1 MKKSVLL
8 RRVFLVV
15 IMTLVLASLM
25 TGAIYTVT
33 SRMMFAGIKANEML
47 PKVRS
52 LGRLIGRRSGGPA
65 DPIDTL
71 LQFLQQDDSVL
82 GGSFLVLDARGDL
95 IAASDGVTEELRSS
109 LESVIQR
116 VLDGEEVSTYTGLP
130 FFSSLQ
136 LVCVASPMRRGGDV
150 VGAVLMIVPLY
161 EALAAMN
168 GLNSALMMSLLI
180 IMPLV
185 VMLVYLVVGRITRPL
200 RQMRDAA
207 LAMASGNF
215 SIEADASQ
223 RGEVGQLAASLNY
236 LSSELSHNLSEL
248 TIERNR
254 LKQSVNGLREG
265 FVSLNSSGEITY
277 FNPAMRELYP
287 GNNSTSDRMALVPDE
302 ELWQAFD
309 RAISASLPSVRE
321 LVTSDRVIRATIN
334 PVTGDD
340 GQTVG
345 AVGLFTDI
353 TESER
358 LERTRRDYVAN
369 VSHEL
374 RTPLTAMRGLI
385 EPLRDGMVK
394 SEETRMRYYDI
405 LLRETLRLSRLI
417 DDLMELSRLQ
427 SGKLSLEIRQVDLGA
442 IVGDLAEKYTST
454 ARDKN
459 QTFRLLV
466 RPEDCPDVLTNA
478 DRVEQVLVILLDN
491 AMKYTPEGGVISLD
505 VRADDDRVVVCV
517 ADTGIG
523 ISEADLPYVF
533 DRFYKADK
541 SRTGSSGSGLGLS
554 IAREILNSMGERICV
569 TSRPGQGS
577 TFSFTLTP
585 ISSRRDSAVRP

>member
-8 RRVFLVV
+8 RKIFLVV
-15 IMTLVLASLM
+15 VMTLALALLL

-33 SRMMFAGIKANEML
+33 SRVMFASIKANEML
-47 PKVRS
+47 PKARA
-52 LGRLIGRRSGGPA
+52 LGRLIERRGDGDAAPVDMLIA
-65 DPIDTL
+65 
-71 LQFLQQDDSVL
+71 FLRKDEAML
-82 GGSFLVLDARGDL
+82 GGSFIVVDARGQ
-95 IAASDGVTEELRSS
+95 AVAVSDGVTDEAIAS
-109 LESVIQR
+109 LDKIIGRALQ
-116 VLDGEEVSTYTGLP
+116 GEEVSTYTGMP
-130 FFSSLQ
+130 FFSSVQ
-136 LVCVASPMRRGGDV
+136 LVCVATPMKRGGSVD
-150 VGAVLMIVPLY
+150 GAVLMIVPLY
-161 EALAAMN
+161 EALAAVS
-168 GLNSALMMSLLI
+168 GLNGALMLSLLI
-180 IMPLV
+180 IMPLIV
-185 VMLVYLVVGRITRPL
+185 VLVYYVIGRMLKPL

-207 LAMASGNF
+207 LGMASGDF
-215 SIEADASQ
+215 SIEADTSQ

-265 FVSLNSSGEITY
+265 FVSVNSTGRITY

-287 GNNSTSDRMALVPDE
+287 GNGSTNDRMALVPDAA
-302 ELWQAFD
+302 LWQAFD
-309 RAISASLPSVRE
+309 RAISDSAPSMYD
-321 LVTSDRVIRATIN
+321 LVTNDRVIRATIN
-334 PVTGDD
+334 PVTGED

-394 SEETRMRYYDI
+394 SDETRMRYYDI

-427 SGKLSLEIRQVDLGA
+427 SGKLSLEVKHVALSA
-442 IVGDLAEKYTST
+442 IIEDLADKYTGA
-454 ARDKN
+454 AREKN

-466 RPEDCPDVLTNA
+466 DPAQCPDVLTNA

-491 AMKYTPEGGVISLD
+491 AMKYTPEGGEISLD
-505 VRADDDRVVVCV
+505 VRTEEDRAVVSVS
-517 ADTGIG
+517 DTGIG
-523 ISEADLPYVF
+523 IAEADLPYVF

-554 IAREILNSMGERICV
+554 IAREILQGMGERIYV
-569 TSRPGQGS
+569 TSEPGKGS
-577 TFSFTLTP
+577 TFSITLTLYAP
-585 ISSRRDSAVRP
+585 PAGETN

>member
-8 RRVFLVV
+8 RRVFLV
-15 IMTLVLASLM
+15 IMMTLALAFLLA
-25 TGAIYTVT
+25 GAIYMVT
-33 SRMMFAGIKANEML
+33 SRMIFASIKAREML
-47 PKVRS
+47 PRARA
-52 LGRLIGRRSGGPA
+52 LGRLIERRAEGAQESV
-65 DPIDTL
+65 DML
-71 LQFLQQDDSVL
+71 LRFLQKDDAVL
-82 GGSFLVLDARGDL
+82 GGSFIVLDAQGGL
-95 IAASDGVTEELRSS
+95 LAASEGVTDELIGSMEGVVSRA
-109 LESVIQR
+109 LA
-116 VLDGEEVSTYTGLP
+116 GEEISTYIGMP

-136 LVCVASPMRRGGDV
+136 LVCVAAPYQKDGAVD
-150 VGAVLMIVPLY
+150 GAVLLLVPLY
-161 EALAAMN
+161 EALAAVS
-168 GLNSALMMSLLI
+168 GLNSALMLSLLI
-180 IMPLV
+180 IMPFV
-185 VMLVYLVVGRITRPL
+185 VVLVYLVVGRITKPL

-207 LAMASGNF
+207 LGMASGDF
-215 SIEADASQ
+215 SIEADESQ
-223 RGEVGQLAASLNY
+223 RGEVGQLASSLNY
-236 LSSELSHNLSEL
+236 LSSELSRNLSEL

-265 FVSLNSSGEITY
+265 FVSLDAAGRITY

-287 GNNSTSDRMALVPDE
+287 GNASTNDRMALVPDE

-309 RAISASLPSVRE
+309 RAISDSVPSVRD
-321 LVTSDRVIRATIN
+321 LVTPDRVIRATIN
-334 PVTGDD
+334 PVTSED

-394 SEETRMRYYDI
+394 SDETRARYYDI
-405 LLRETLRLSRLI
+405 LMRETLRLSRLI

-427 SGKLSLEIRQVDLGA
+427 SGKISLEVRQVALGV
-442 IVGDLAEKYTST
+442 IVEDLADKYTGA
-454 ARDKN
+454 AREKN
-459 QTFRLLV
+459 QTFRLLAD
-466 RPEDCPDVLTNA
+466 PANCPDVLANA

-491 AMKYTPEGGVISLD
+491 AMKYTPEGGEISLD
-505 VRADDDRVVVCV
+505 VRTEDDRAVVSVS
-517 ADTGIG
+517 DTGIG
-523 ISEADLPYVF
+523 IAEADLPYVF

-554 IAREILNSMGERICV
+554 IAREILHGMGERIYV
-569 TSRPGQGS
+569 TSRPGRGS
-577 TFSFTLTP
+577 SFSFTLTLFAP
-585 ISSRRDSAVRP
+585 PQAAE

>member
-8 RRVFLVV
+8 RRVFLLV
-15 IMTLVLASLM
+15 IMTLALAFLL
-25 TGAIYTVT
+25 TGAIYMVT
-33 SRMMFAGIKANEML
+33 SRVMFASIKAREML
-47 PKVRS
+47 PKARA
-52 LGRLIGRRSGGPA
+52 LGRLIERRTDGAQESV
-65 DPIDTL
+65 DMLLRL
-71 LQFLQQDDSVL
+71 LQKDDSML
-82 GGSFLVLDARGDL
+82 GGSFIVLDEQGEPV
-95 IAASDGVTEELRSS
+95 AASEGVTDELIGSMD
-109 LESVIQR
+109 SVVSR
-116 VLDGEEVSTYTGLP
+116 AMKGEEVSTYIGMP

-136 LVCVASPMRRGGDV
+136 LVCVAAPYQKDGAVD
-150 VGAVLMIVPLY
+150 GAVLLLVPLY
-161 EALAAMN
+161 EALAAVS
-168 GLNSALMMSLLI
+168 GLNSALMLSLLI
-180 IMPLV
+180 IMPFV
-185 VMLVYLVVGRITRPL
+185 VVLDYLVVGRITKPL

-207 LAMASGNF
+207 LGMASGDF
-215 SIEADASQ
+215 SIEADESQ
-223 RGEVGQLAASLNY
+223 RGEVGQLASSLNY
-236 LSSELSHNLSEL
+236 LSSELSRNLSEL

-265 FVSLNSSGEITY
+265 FVSVNSEGRITY

-287 GNNSTSDRMALVPDE
+287 GNDSTNDRMALVPDE

-309 RAISASLPSVRE
+309 RAISDSAPSVRD
-321 LVTSDRVIRATIN
+321 LVTPERVIRATIN
-334 PVTGDD
+334 PVTSED

-394 SEETRMRYYDI
+394 SEETRARYYDI

-427 SGKLSLEIRQVDLGA
+427 SGKLSLAVSKVHLSA
-442 IVGDLAEKYTST
+442 IVEDLADKYTGA
-454 ARDKN
+454 AREKN
-459 QTFRLLV
+459 QTFRLMTD
-466 RPEDCPDVLTNA
+466 PADCPDVLTNA
-478 DRVEQVLVILLDN
+478 DRAEQVMVILLDN
-491 AMKYTPEGGVISLD
+491 AMKYTPEGGEIALAVSTEGDRAVIS
-505 VRADDDRVVVCV
+505 VS
-517 ADTGIG
+517 DTGIG

-554 IAREILNSMGERICV
+554 IAREILQSMGERIWV
-569 TSRPGQGS
+569 TSKPGQGS
-577 TFSFTLTP
+577 VFSFTLTLFAA
-585 ISSRRDSAVRP
+585 SQN

>member
-15 IMTLVLASLM
+15 IMTLALASLL
-25 TGAIYTVT
+25 TGAIYMVT
-33 SRMMFAGIKANEML
+33 SRVMFASIKAREML
-47 PKVRS
+47 PKARA
-52 LGRLIGRRSGGPA
+52 LGRLIERRA
-65 DPIDTL
+65 DGAQESIDVLLRL
-71 LQFLQQDDSVL
+71 LQKDDSIL
-82 GGSFLVLDARGDL
+82 GGSFVVTDAQGQL
-95 IAASDGVTEELRSS
+95 IAASEGVTDELIASMEGIMSRA
-109 LESVIQR
+109 LG
-116 VLDGEEVSTYTGLP
+116 GEEISTYTGMP

-136 LVCVASPMRRGGDV
+136 LVCVAAPFGENGAVD
-150 VGAVLMIVPLY
+150 GAVLMLVPLY
-161 EALAAMN
+161 EALAAVS

-180 IMPLV
+180 IMPFV
-185 VMLVYLVVGRITRPL
+185 VILVYLVVGRITKPL

-207 LAMASGNF
+207 LGMASGDF

-265 FVSLNSSGEITY
+265 FVSVNSEGQITY

-287 GNNSTSDRMALVPDE
+287 GNDSTNDRMALVPDA

-309 RAISASLPSVRE
+309 RAISDSAPSVRD
-321 LVTSDRVIRATIN
+321 LVTPERVIRATIN
-334 PVTGDD
+334 PVTGED

-394 SEETRMRYYDI
+394 SEETRARYYDI
-405 LLRETLRLSRLI
+405 LMRETLRLSRLI

-427 SGKLSLEIRQVDLGA
+427 SGKLSLAVSKVRLSA
-442 IVGDLAEKYTST
+442 IVEDLADKYTGA
-454 ARDKN
+454 AREKN
-459 QTFRLLV
+459 QTFRLLTD
-466 RPEDCPDVLTNA
+466 PADCPDVLTNA
-478 DRVEQVLVILLDN
+478 DRAEQVMVILLDN
-491 AMKYTPEGGVISLD
+491 AMKYTPEGGVISLA
-505 VRADDDRVVVCV
+505 VRTEGDRAVISVS
-517 ADTGIG
+517 DTGIG

-554 IAREILNSMGERICV
+554 IAREILQSMGERIYV
-569 TSRPGQGS
+569 SSKPGQGS
-577 TFSFTLTP
+577 VFSFTLTLYEP
-585 ISSRRDSAVRP
+585 PGAGD